1 MATLF
6 KLTPRTGSDRR
17 HDLPPGARGFLTR
30 LRLGP
35 RRQQAPRLVEGRPHL
50 LMIVQNL
57 PVPLDRRVWLECRTL
72 AEAGYQVTVICPKG
86 PGDPAFEVIDGI
98 TIHKY
103 RPAPRA
109 SGFGS
114 YVYEFGYSW
123 LRTAILSRK
132 VWADRPFDVMQACN
146 PPDTYWLLARL
157 WRRHGVRFVFDQHD
171 LNPELFES
179 RFGMPQGFAARFQ
192 YYALRWLE
200 QMTYRTAD
208 MVVSTNE
215 SYRAIAMGRGQRA
228 GEDVV
233 VVRSGPET
241 ERMRPVHPEAFA
253 AEHDTRKTLAYLG
266 IMGPQDGVEQVL
278 VVMDDLVNVRGRTD
292 VRAVLMGFGDCYEEL
307 RATATRL
314 RLDDCVTFT
323 GRANLDTIADE
334 LSQATVGLCPD
345 LKSPLNDVS
354 TMNKTMEYM
363 AYALPSVAFDLVET
377 RVSGGN
383 TVRYVPSG
391 DTKGFADEVERLLD
405 DDDLRCEMGRAA
417 RRRVT
422 EELDWKQQAIRY
434 RSVFARLTGWSE
446 EDSVTAALAE
456 VETVPE
462 VLTEPECDH
471 RGRRYVDLDDASL
484 DVFLRRGDAVEVVHV
499 VTVAP
504 VDGEAA
510 RAVQGSGNLELSDT
524 FDLAK

>member
-6 KLTPRTGSDRR
+6 KLTPRSGPARR
-17 HDLPPGARGFLTR
+17 SLVRAAGWGIPG
-30 LRLGP
+30 LRR
-35 RRQQAPRLVEGRPHL
+35 RRQDDARPVDPRPHV

-72 AEAGYQVTVICPKG
+72 HKAGYAVTVICPKG
-86 PGDPAFEVIDGI
+86 PGDPSHEVIDGI

-103 RPAPRA
+103 RPAPA
-109 SGFGS
+109 TTGFVS

-123 LRTAILSRK
+123 LRTAALSAK
-132 VWADRPFDVMQACN
+132 VWSEQPFEVMQACN

-179 RFGMPQGFAARFQ
+179 RFGMPEGFGARFQ

-208 MVVSTNE
+208 MVISTNE

-228 GEDVV
+228 PEDVV

-241 ERMRPVHPEAFA
+241 DRMRPVHPESS
-253 AEHDTRKTLAYLG
+253 AEQDPRKTLVYLG

-278 VVMDDLVNVRGRTD
+278 VVMHDLVHLRGRTD

-307 RATATRL
+307 RATSTKL
-314 RLDDCVTFT
+314 GLDDCVTFT
-323 GRANLDTIADE
+323 GRADLDTIADQ
-334 LSQATVGLCPD
+334 LSLADVGLCPD

-377 RVSGGN
+377 RVSGGD
-383 TVRYVPSG
+383 TVLYVESG
-391 DTKGFADEVERLLD
+391 DAKGFADSVERLLD
-405 DDDLRCEMGRAA
+405 DDALRSEMGRKA
-417 RRRVT
+417 RRRVS
-422 EELDWKQQAIRY
+422 EELDWKAQAVSY
-434 RSVFARLTGWSE
+434 RGVFARLTGLSE
-446 EDSVTAALAE
+446 EDAL
-456 VETVPE
+456 TVDPSTMLPPE
-462 VLTEPECDH
+462 LVADPTSDH
-471 RGRRYVDLDDASL
+471 RGRPFVGLDDEAL
-484 DVFLRRGDAVEVVHV
+484 EAYILKRALVETPLVGDA
-499 VTVAP
+499 
-504 VDGEAA
+504 DG
-510 RAVQGSGNLELSDT
+510 LELSDA

>member
-6 KLTPRTGSDRR
+6 KLTPRRGSGSLRGSEPRPRGRGIPGLRRRGTDEPGPVEARTVEPQPTDRR
-17 HDLPPGARGFLTR
+17 
-30 LRLGP
+30 
-35 RRQQAPRLVEGRPHL
+35 PHV

-72 AEAGYQVTVICPKG
+72 HQAGYAVTVICPKG
-86 PGDPAFEVIDGI
+86 PGDPAFQVIDGI

-103 RPAPRA
+103 RPAPGA
-109 SGFGS
+109 TGFAS

-123 LRTAILSRK
+123 LRTAALSAK
-132 VWADRPFDVMQACN
+132 VWAERPFDVIQACN

-157 WRRHGVRFVFDQHD
+157 WRRRGVDFVFDQHD

-179 RFGMPQGFAARFQ
+179 RFGMPTSFGARFQ

-208 MVVSTNE
+208 MVISTNE

-228 GEDVV
+228 PEDVV

-241 ERMRPVHPEAFA
+241 ERMRPVHPDPA
-253 AEHDTRKTLAYLG
+253 AERDPRKTLAYLG

-278 VVMDDLVNVRGRTD
+278 VVMHDLVHRRGRTD
-292 VRAVLMGFGDCYEEL
+292 VRAVLMGFGDCYEDL
-307 RATATRL
+307 RATSTRL
-314 RLDDCVTFT
+314 GLDDCVTFT

-334 LSQATVGLCPD
+334 LSSADVGLCPD

-377 RVSGGN
+377 RVSGGD

-391 DTKGFADEVERLLD
+391 DVTAFADEVERLLD
-405 DDDLRCEMGRAA
+405 DDELRCTMGRAA
-417 RRRVT
+417 RRRVS
-422 EELDWKQQAIRY
+422 EELDWKAQAVRY

-446 EDSVTAALAE
+446 ESAR
-456 VETVPE
+456 TVDTSTVLPPE
-462 VLTEPECDH
+462 LVVDPTCDH
-471 RGRRYVDLDDASL
+471 RGRPYVDLDDDALDAYILKRNLTASPEGL
-484 DVFLRRGDAVEVVHV
+484 S
-499 VTVAP
+499 AP
-504 VDGEAA
+504 SN
-510 RAVQGSGNLELSDT
+510 RNLELDDA
-524 FDLAK
+524 FDLVK